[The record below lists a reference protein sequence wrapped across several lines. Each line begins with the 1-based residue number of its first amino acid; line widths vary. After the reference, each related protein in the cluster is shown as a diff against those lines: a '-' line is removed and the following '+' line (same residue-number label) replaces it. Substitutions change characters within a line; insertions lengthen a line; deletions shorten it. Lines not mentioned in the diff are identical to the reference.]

1 MGVPLNKRL
10 RLAARG
16 DYGMNLS
23 SARRGSGALRSVGRR
38 VEVTAVSRLL
48 TTAIATLCVTANV
61 CLGQSPRP
69 APAMV
74 SLTKALA
81 GTWTTTYDTF
91 IPDAPSADS
100 TARGDVVWEAGP
112 GGFTLLEKERV
123 ATASGEQF
131 LLLIVWW
138 DDSTHR
144 LRAMR
149 CDNAASEACDVT
161 SHANTTLSWDGK
173 ALVLDFGF
181 VDGNRQMR
189 WHGVWSDITA
199 TSFVETGDV
208 GEAKGRL
215 ERVLRGHAMR
225 VARWSQ
231 DSSAVH

>member
-1 MGVPLNKRL
+1 M
-10 RLAARG
+10 
-16 DYGMNLS
+16 
-23 SARRGSGALRSVGRR
+23 
-38 VEVTAVSRLL
+38 SRLL
-48 TTAIATLCVTANV
+48 SASIATLCVAATV

-91 IPDAPSADS
+91 ISDVPTADS
-100 TARGDVVWEAGP
+100 TARGEVVWEVGP
-112 GGFTLLEKERV
+112 GGFTLLEKEHV
-123 ATASGEQF
+123 STASGEQF

-149 CDNAASEACDVT
+149 CDNSGAEACDVT
-161 SHANTTLSWDGK
+161 SHANSTLSWDGK

-181 VDGNRQMR
+181 VDGSRQMR

-199 TSFVETGDV
+199 TSFTETGDV
-208 GEAKGRL
+208 GEAKGTL
-215 ERVLRGHAMR
+215 KRVLTGHAMR
-225 VARWSQ
+225 VNHRSR
-231 DSSAVH
+231 DSSPAH